1 MNGLSKCLVKGG
13 ASVSQLV
20 DHVSHEP
27 PCDMVVVE
35 KNAMWRLKVSCHS
48 QLLGK
53 RQIRAWKME
62 HSHSVLVFF
71 PWHGPGSG
79 CPFLTSYDN

>member
-1 MNGLSKCLVKGG
+1 MNGLSKCLAKGG
-13 ASVSQLV
+13 VSVSQLV

-27 PCDMVVVE
+27 PCDVLVVE
-35 KNAMWRLKVSCHS
+35 KNALWRPKVSCHS

-62 HSHSVLVFF
+62 RSVLVCFS
-71 PWHGPGSG
+71 WHGPGSG
-79 CPFLTSYDN
+79 CPFLTSHDN